1 MASTPKAKP
10 GTQRRVYVL
19 PDELVNRILEF
30 QQEKGISS
38 ETEAARRLLD
48 DALKSRDSYLT
59 ITTRF
64 LDRLKDLRIPAE
76 VAREVLAGH
85 PLISAIT
92 FENDAIMFRLKDG
105 WEITIGVEG
114 QVHVQDSYGNKVEWP
129 EFGTDKGK
137 KKPAKPPK
145 PEWDDDVPF

>member
-1 MASTPKAKP
+1 MAGTQKAKP

-19 PDELVNRILEF
+19 PDELVNRILQF

-59 ITTRF
+59 ITQRF

-85 PLISAIT
+85 PLIASIT
-92 FENDAIMFRLKDG
+92 FENDVIMFRLKDG
-105 WEITIGVEG
+105 WEITIGADGEV
-114 QVHVQDSYGNKVEWP
+114 QVQDASGNRVAWHEP
-129 EFGTDKGK
+129 GSEKGK
-137 KKPAKPPK
+137 KKPSK
-145 PEWDDDVPF
+145 PEWDDDMPF

>member
-1 MASTPKAKP
+1 MAGTQKAKP

-19 PDELVNRILEF
+19 PDDLVNRILQF

-59 ITTRF
+59 ITQRF

-85 PLISAIT
+85 PLIASIN
-92 FENDAIMFRLKDG
+92 FDNDVIKFRLKDG
-105 WEITIGVEG
+105 WEITIGADSE
-114 QVHVQDSYGNKVEWP
+114 VHVQDDFGSQVDWSESGSKV
-129 EFGTDKGK
+129 K
-137 KKPAKPPK
+137 KKPLPK
-145 PEWDDDVPF
+145 SNMEDDIPF